1 MSLALYRRY
10 RPQRF
15 ADLVGQE
22 VVAQT
27 LLNEV
32 RSGGLA
38 HGYLF
43 AGVRGTGKTST
54 ARILARAVN
63 CEALVDGEPDNTCA
77 SCLEILSGAAVDVL
91 EIDAA
96 SNRSIDDMRELRER
110 VGYLPASLRRK
121 VYIIDEAHMLTTDA
135 WNAFLKTLEEPPP
148 HVLFILATTEPHK
161 VPETIRSRVQRFDFR
176 RVPGPAIEQLL
187 TDVAAKEFEQIDPD
201 AVLLLATAAQGSLRD
216 ALVLLEQA
224 LGAGERPVTVAVAR
238 RSLGLTDPSI
248 LHALVTSLAGADPA
262 GTLRAAAAAF
272 DAGADPR
279 QLFRDVARL
288 ARAAELVALG
298 YPEGASVGPDEVA
311 LVADLGAI
319 APAGLW
325 LRLLEL
331 VAEAEMNLRQS
342 VDARMLVEV
351 CLLRALRP
359 PAADGESAGMAA
371 LEARVLALER
381 GGSVAESPARRG
393 GETEAGTAPSPAGV
407 SAPVTTSAR
416 ADRVVVAVP
425 TERGVVTPQGEPG
438 SVSGAGEFVGLS
450 TPAESAGV
458 SAPTEAGGVPATG
471 KAAAAKTA
479 GLTAEGAPM
488 DAPDSVEVTGRR
500 DLSSVSGWVAEW
512 PVVIEAVARANK
524 GLAGVL
530 RDCKPVA
537 ADATSVTI
545 GTQGRF
551 HLEQIS
557 DKEKR
562 AIIATALSSIGG
574 RPIEVITQFTGE
586 ERPRGA
592 TGTVSDVTQAVLDT
606 FAGSRVTATRLHDD
620 SDTRRLGAPR
630 SVNGA

>member
-1 MSLALYRRY
+1 MPPASGDHRGGLARLGSLDRPLVGCLAVSLALYRRY

-22 VVAQT
+22 VVART
-27 LLNEV
+27 LINEV
-32 RSGGLA
+32 RSGELA

-43 AGVRGTGKTST
+43 TGVRGTGKTST

-63 CEALVDGEPDNTCA
+63 CEAPVDGEPDNVCPA
-77 SCLEILSGAAVDVL
+77 CLEILSGAAVDVL

-110 VGYLPASLRRK
+110 VGYLPALLRRK

-148 HVLFILATTEPHK
+148 HVLFVLATTEPHK

-176 RVPGPAIEQLL
+176 RVPIPAIEQLL
-187 TDVAAKEFEQIDPD
+187 ADVARQEDEKVD
-201 AVLLLATAAQGSLRD
+201 ADALALLATAAQGSLRD

-238 RSLGLTDPSI
+238 RSLGLTDPST
-248 LHALVTSLAGADPA
+248 LHELVTSLAGADAA

-311 LVADLGAI
+311 LVADLAAI
-319 APAGLW
+319 APSGLW

-342 VDARMLVEV
+342 VDARLLVEV

-359 PAADGESAGMAA
+359 PAADGEAAGMAA
-371 LEARVLALER
+371 LSLRVTALEGR
-381 GGSVAESPARRG
+381 ASESALRPA
-393 GETEAGTAPSPAGV
+393 
-407 SAPVTTSAR
+407 
-416 ADRVVVAVP
+416 
-425 TERGVVTPQGEPG
+425 
-438 SVSGAGEFVGLS
+438 
-450 TPAESAGV
+450 AESAEPPA
-458 SAPTEAGGVPATG
+458 AP
-471 KAAAAKTA
+471 AAAPHTVVPRPEPDAAAETPGRA
-479 GLTAEGAPM
+479 GEEGA
-488 DAPDSVEVTGRR
+488 APVEPVAAADMIVEAIGRR
-500 DLSSVSGWVAEW
+500 DLTSLDNWIAEW
-512 PVVIEAVARANK
+512 PVAIEAVARANK

-530 RDCKPVA
+530 RDCKPVD
-537 ADATSVTI
+537 ADTTSVTI
-545 GTQGRF
+545 GTNGRF
-551 HLEQIS
+551 HHEQIS
-557 DKEKR
+557 DPEKR
-562 AIIATALSSIGG
+562 RVIAEALSAIGG
-574 RPIEVITQFTGE
+574 RPVEVRTLFTGE

-592 TGTVSDVTQAVLDT
+592 SGSVSEVTQAVLDT
-606 FAGSRVTATRLHDD
+606 FAGSRVTATRLHDE
-620 SDTRRLGAPR
+620 TRLGAPR
-630 SVNGA
+630 SANGA

>member
-27 LLNEV
+27 LRNEV
-32 RSGGLA
+32 RSGGLVHA
-38 HGYLF
+38 YLF

-63 CEALVDGEPDNTCA
+63 CENLIDGEPCNVCPA
-77 SCLEILSGAAVDVL
+77 CLEILGGAAVDVL

-96 SNRSIDDMRELRER
+96 SNRGIDEMRDLREKVR
-110 VGYLPASLRRK
+110 YLPASLRRK

-148 HVLFILATTEPHK
+148 HVLFVLATTEPHK
-161 VPETIRSRVQRFDFR
+161 VPETVRSRVQRFDFR
-176 RVPGPAIEQLL
+176 RVPVAAIEGLL
-187 TDVAAKEFEQIDPD
+187 AGVAAKEEERVD
-201 AVLLLATAAQGSLRD
+201 ADAILLLATSAQGSLRD

-224 LGAGERPVTVAVAR
+224 LGAGERPVSVAVAR

-248 LHALVTSLAGADPA
+248 LHALVTSLAGADAA

-288 ARAAELVALG
+288 ARASELVALG
-298 YPEGASVGPDEVA
+298 YPEGAAVGPDEVA
-311 LVADLGAI
+311 LVTDLGAI
-319 APAGLW
+319 ATPGLW

-342 VDARMLVEV
+342 VDARLLVEV

-359 PAADGESAGMAA
+359 PAADGEAAGVSA
-371 LEARVLALER
+371 LEARVAALER
-381 GGSVAESPARRG
+381 GGATDRARDPQPPERLGEPESGASASGRQPAADPDVSARERVP
-393 GETEAGTAPSPAGV
+393 EALAAVDTAAPAAGTPS
-407 SAPVTTSAR
+407 
-416 ADRVVVAVP
+416 DVVV
-425 TERGVVTPQGEPG
+425 
-438 SVSGAGEFVGLS
+438 
-450 TPAESAGV
+450 
-458 SAPTEAGGVPATG
+458 EAI
-471 KAAAAKTA
+471 
-479 GLTAEGAPM
+479 
-488 DAPDSVEVTGRR
+488 GRR
-500 DLSSVSGWVAEW
+500 DLSTVEGWIAEW
-512 PVVIEAVARANK
+512 PVAIEAVARVNK

-530 RDCKPVA
+530 RDCRPVH
-537 ADATSVTI
+537 ADAASVTI

-551 HLEQIS
+551 HHEQIS
-557 DKEKR
+557 DPEKR
-562 AIIATALSSIGG
+562 AVIAAALSTISG
-574 RPIEVITQFTGE
+574 RPIAVATEFTGDD
-586 ERPRGA
+586 RPRGEA
-592 TGTVSDVTQAVLDT
+592 PGTVSDITQAVLDT

-620 SDTRRLGAPR
+620 ARLGAPR

>member
-1 MSLALYRRY
+1 VSLALYRRY

-22 VVAQT
+22 VVART

-32 RSGGLA
+32 RSGELA

-43 AGVRGTGKTST
+43 TGVRGTGKTST

-63 CEALVDGEPDNTCA
+63 CDAPFDGEPDNVCPP
-77 SCLEILSGAAVDVL
+77 CVEILSGAAVDVL

-148 HVLFILATTEPHK
+148 HVLFVLATTEPHK

-176 RVPGPAIEQLL
+176 RVPVPAIEELL
-187 TDVAAKEFEQIDPD
+187 AGVAAKEDERVDPD
-201 AVLLLATAAQGSLRD
+201 ALLLLATAAQGSLRD

-238 RSLGLTDPSI
+238 RSLGLTDPST
-248 LHALVTSLAGADPA
+248 LHALVTSLAGADAA

-311 LVADLGAI
+311 LVTDLAAI
-319 APAGLW
+319 APVGLW

-342 VDARMLVEV
+342 VDARLLVEV

-359 PAADGESAGMAA
+359 PAADGEAAGIAA
-371 LEARVLALER
+371 LTLRVTALER
-381 GGSVAESPARRG
+381 GSARQAPPGADGPATTQRAVVDSVAPAPR
-393 GETEAGTAPSPAGV
+393 EDEDTTAPAQLAPGDG
-407 SAPVTTSAR
+407 SAPV
-416 ADRVVVAVP
+416 ADAAGRS
-425 TERGVVTPQGEPG
+425 EPII
-438 SVSGAGEFVGLS
+438 EQ
-450 TPAESAGV
+450 
-458 SAPTEAGGVPATG
+458 VPADP
-471 KAAAAKTA
+471 
-479 GLTAEGAPM
+479 APGE
-488 DAPDSVEVTGRR
+488 SVIEAIGRR
-500 DLSSVSGWVAEW
+500 DLTTVDGWAAEW
-512 PVVIEAVARANK
+512 PVAIEAVARANK

-530 RDCKPVA
+530 RDCKPVD

-545 GTQGRF
+545 GTNGRF
-551 HLEQIS
+551 HHEQIS
-557 DKEKR
+557 DPEKR
-562 AIIATALSSIGG
+562 RVIAEALSAIGG
-574 RPIEVITQFTGE
+574 RPVEVLTRFTGE

-592 TGTVSDVTQAVLDT
+592 SGAVSDVTQAVLDT

-620 SDTRRLGAPR
+620 ARLGAPR
-630 SVNGA
+630 SANGA

>member
-22 VVAQT
+22 VVART
-27 LLNEV
+27 LVNEV
-32 RSGGLA
+32 RSGELA

-43 AGVRGTGKTST
+43 TGVRGTGKTST

-63 CEALVDGEPDNTCA
+63 CDAPIDGEPDNVCPP
-77 SCLEILSGAAVDVL
+77 CVEILTGASVDVL

-110 VGYLPASLRRK
+110 VGYLPAALRRK

-148 HVLFILATTEPHK
+148 HVLFVLATTEPHK

-176 RVPGPAIEQLL
+176 RVPVPAIEQLL
-187 TDVAAKEFEQIDPD
+187 ADVAGKENEGVELD
-201 AVLLLATAAQGSLRD
+201 ALQLLATSAQGSLRD

-224 LGAGERPVTVAVAR
+224 LGAGERPVTIGVAR
-238 RSLGLTDPSI
+238 RSLGLTDPS
-248 LHALVTSLAGADPA
+248 LLRALVTSLAGADPA
-262 GTLRAAAAAF
+262 GTLRASAAAF

-311 LVADLGAI
+311 LVADLAAI

-342 VDARMLVEV
+342 VDARLLVEV

-359 PAADGESAGMAA
+359 PAADGESAGIAA
-371 LEARVLALER
+371 LTLRVAALER
-381 GGSVAESPARRG
+381 GAA
-393 GETEAGTAPSPAGV
+393 TTHAGT
-407 SAPVTTSAR
+407 PVEPW
-416 ADRVVVAVP
+416 VAVP
-425 TERGVVTPQGEPG
+425 TSGPALADVIVPSATTVTPAPEH
-438 SVSGAGEFVGLS
+438 GAGN
-450 TPAESAGV
+450 
-458 SAPTEAGGVPATG
+458 GVPAMAE
-471 KAAAAKTA
+471 AAPDASPPMSETA
-479 GLTAEGAPM
+479 P
-488 DAPDSVEVTGRR
+488 DAPPLPGETVVEAIGRR
-500 DLSSVSGWVAEW
+500 DLSTLDGWIAEW
-512 PVVIEAVARANK
+512 PVAIEAVARVNK

-530 RDCKPVA
+530 RDCKPV
-537 ADATSVTI
+537 DAEANTVTI
-545 GTQGRF
+545 GTNGRF
-551 HLEQIS
+551 HHEQIS
-557 DKEKR
+557 DPEKR
-562 AIIATALSSIGG
+562 RVIAEALSAIGG
-574 RPIEVITQFTGE
+574 RPVEVVTRFTGE
-586 ERPRGA
+586 ERPRGPS
-592 TGTVSDVTQAVLDT
+592 GSVSDVTQAVLDT

-620 SDTRRLGAPR
+620 SRFGAPR
-630 SVNGA
+630 NGNGA

>member
-1 MSLALYRRY
+1 VPTTWGARLPQLTLRVSRRHCDNAALVSLALYRRY

-15 ADLVGQE
+15 GDLVGQE

-27 LLNEV
+27 LRNEV

-63 CEALVDGEPDNTCA
+63 CEALVDGEPCNACPP
-77 SCLEILSGAAVDVL
+77 CLEILSGAAVDVL

-121 VYIIDEAHMLTTDA
+121 VYIIDEAHMLTPDA

-148 HVLFILATTEPHK
+148 HVLFVLATTEPQK

-176 RVPGPAIEQLL
+176 RVPVPAIEQLL
-187 TDVAAKEFEQIDPD
+187 ADIAVKEQEQVDTDAL
-201 AVLLLATAAQGSLRD
+201 LLLATAAQGSLRD
-216 ALVLLEQA
+216 AEVMLEQA

-238 RSLGLTDPSI
+238 RSLGLTDPTT
-248 LHALVTSLAGADPA
+248 LHALVTSLAGADAA

-311 LVADLGAI
+311 LAADLGSI
-319 APAGLW
+319 APPGLW

-331 VAEAEMNLRQS
+331 VAEAEMDLRQS
-342 VDARMLVEV
+342 VDARLLVEV
-351 CLLRALRP
+351 ALLRALRP
-359 PAADGESAGMAA
+359 PAADGESAGIAA
-371 LEARVLALER
+371 LEARVAALER
-381 GGSVAESPARRG
+381 GGSAGRSGGGTVPDRTVPSREIAAPVAVDHLEAAPPVAIDRPEVTARQQEPTPSPVVAP
-393 GETEAGTAPSPAGV
+393 EPVPAPSPV
-407 SAPVTTSAR
+407 
-416 ADRVVVAVP
+416 
-425 TERGVVTPQGEPG
+425 
-438 SVSGAGEFVGLS
+438 
-450 TPAESAGV
+450 
-458 SAPTEAGGVPATG
+458 VPATG
-471 KAAAAKTA
+471 DVVIEA
-479 GLTAEGAPM
+479 
-488 DAPDSVEVTGRR
+488 VGRR
-500 DLSSVSGWVAEW
+500 DLSSVDGWIAEW
-512 PVVIEAVARANK
+512 PVAIEAVARVNK

-530 RDCKPVA
+530 RDCRPVA

-545 GTQGRF
+545 ATQGRF
-551 HLEQIS
+551 HHEQIS
-557 DKEKR
+557 DPDKR
-562 AIIATALSSIGG
+562 TIIAAALSALAG
-574 RPIEVITQFTGE
+574 RPIEVITQFIGE
-586 ERPRGA
+586 DRPRGEPS
-592 TGTVSDVTQAVLDT
+592 GTVSDITQAVLDT

-620 SDTRRLGAPR
+620 TRLGAPR
-630 SVNGA
+630 TANGA

>member
-1 MSLALYRRY
+1 VSLALYRRY

-32 RSGGLA
+32 RSGGLV

-63 CEALVDGEPDNTCA
+63 CEALVDGEPDNACPP
-77 SCLEILSGAAVDVL
+77 CLEILSGAAVDVL

-96 SNRSIDDMRELRER
+96 SNRGIDEMRDLRDKVR
-110 VGYLPASLRRK
+110 YLPASLRRK

-161 VPETIRSRVQRFDFR
+161 VPETVRSRVQRFDFR
-176 RVPGPAIEQLL
+176 RVPVPAIQGLL
-187 TDVAAKEFEQIDPD
+187 AEVAAKEDEQVD
-201 AVLLLATAAQGSLRD
+201 ADALLLLATSAQGSLRD

-224 LGAGERPVTVAVAR
+224 LGAGERPVSVAVAR
-238 RSLGLTDPSI
+238 RSLGLTDPST
-248 LHALVTSLAGADPA
+248 LHALVTSLAGADAA

-279 QLFRDVARL
+279 QLFRDVARM
-288 ARAAELVALG
+288 ARASELVALG

-311 LVADLGAI
+311 LVTDLGAI
-319 APAGLW
+319 APPGLW

-342 VDARMLVEV
+342 VDARLLVEV

-359 PAADGESAGMAA
+359 PAADGESAGIAA
-371 LEARVLALER
+371 LEARVAALER
-381 GGSVAESPARRG
+381 GGRVTRGPGPEPSAAASESVASAAIGATTPEVPNATTAASPDAVPRS
-393 GETEAGTAPSPAGV
+393 TS
-407 SAPVTTSAR
+407 PVTPA
-416 ADRVVVAVP
+416 AVSNSLP
-425 TERGVVTPQGEPG
+425 GTPD
-438 SVSGAGEFVGLS
+438 
-450 TPAESAGV
+450 
-458 SAPTEAGGVPATG
+458 
-471 KAAAAKTA
+471 
-479 GLTAEGAPM
+479 GAPLE
-488 DAPDSVEVTGRR
+488 AVVEAIGRR
-500 DLSSVSGWVAEW
+500 DLSAVEGWIAEW
-512 PVVIEAVARANK
+512 PVAIEAVARVNK

-530 RDCKPVA
+530 RDCRPVE
-537 ADATSVTI
+537 ADPTSVTI

-557 DKEKR
+557 DPEKR
-562 AIIATALSSIGG
+562 EVIAGALSTIAGRRVEVTTRFIGD
-574 RPIEVITQFTGE
+574 
-586 ERPRGA
+586 ERPRGEMS
-592 TGTVSDVTQAVLDT
+592 GTVSDVTQAVLDT

-620 SDTRRLGAPR
+620 DTRFGTPR
-630 SVNGA
+630 SGNGA

>member
-1 MSLALYRRY
+1 MPPASGDHRGGVARLGPFDRPVPGCPIVSLALYRRY

-15 ADLVGQE
+15 TDLVGQE
-22 VVAQT
+22 VVART

-63 CEALVDGEPDNTCA
+63 CEALVDGEPDNVCP

-96 SNRSIDDMRELRER
+96 SNRGIDEMRDLRDKVR
-110 VGYLPASLRRK
+110 YLPAVLRRK

-148 HVLFILATTEPHK
+148 HVLFVLATTEPHK
-161 VPETIRSRVQRFDFR
+161 VPETVRSRVQRFDFR
-176 RVPGPAIEQLL
+176 RVPVPAIEHLL
-187 TDVAAKEFEQIDPD
+187 ADVSRQENEQVD
-201 AVLLLATAAQGSLRD
+201 ADALALLATAAQGSLRD

-238 RSLGLTDPSI
+238 RSLGLTDPST
-248 LHALVTSLAGADPA
+248 LHALVTSLAGADAA

-298 YPEGASVGPDEVA
+298 YPEGAPVGPDEVA
-311 LVADLGAI
+311 LVADLAAI
-319 APAGLW
+319 APSGLW

-342 VDARMLVEV
+342 VDARLLVEV

-359 PAADGESAGMAA
+359 PAADGESATVAA
-371 LEARVLALER
+371 LTLRVTALEGGAPAVAPGR
-381 GGSVAESPARRG
+381 GGDTLA
-393 GETEAGTAPSPAGV
+393 
-407 SAPVTTSAR
+407 
-416 ADRVVVAVP
+416 
-425 TERGVVTPQGEPG
+425 
-438 SVSGAGEFVGLS
+438 
-450 TPAESAGV
+450 
-458 SAPTEAGGVPATG
+458 PATG
-471 KAAAAKTA
+471 AADAAGRVVEQPNA
-479 GLTAEGAPM
+479 PEGADPI
-488 DAPDSVEVTGRR
+488 VEPTSPAVGSAAELVVEAIGRR
-500 DLSSVSGWVAEW
+500 DLATVDGWVAEW
-512 PVVIEAVARANK
+512 PVAIEAVSRANK

-530 RDCKPVA
+530 RDCKPVD

-545 GTQGRF
+545 GTNGRF
-551 HLEQIS
+551 HHEQIS
-557 DKEKR
+557 DPEKR
-562 AIIATALSSIGG
+562 RVIAEALSAIGG
-574 RPIEVITQFTGE
+574 RPIEVRTLFTGE
-586 ERPRGA
+586 ERPRGTSGA
-592 TGTVSDVTQAVLDT
+592 VSEVTQAVLDT
-606 FAGSRVTATRLHDD
+606 FAGSRVTATRLHDE
-620 SDTRRLGAPR
+620 TRLGAPR
-630 SVNGA
+630 SANGA

>member
-1 MSLALYRRY
+1 VSLALYRRY

-22 VVAQT
+22 VVART
-27 LLNEV
+27 LVNEV
-32 RSGGLA
+32 RSGELA

-43 AGVRGTGKTST
+43 TGVRGTGKTST

-63 CEALVDGEPDNTCA
+63 CDAPIEGEPDNVCPP
-77 SCLEILSGAAVDVL
+77 CLEILSGAAVDVL

-96 SNRSIDDMRELRER
+96 SNRGIDEMRDLRDKVR
-110 VGYLPASLRRK
+110 YLPAVLRRK

-148 HVLFILATTEPHK
+148 HVLFVLATTEPHK
-161 VPETIRSRVQRFDFR
+161 VPETVRSRVQRFDFR
-176 RVPGPAIEQLL
+176 RVPAPAIEQLL
-187 TDVAAKEFEQIDPD
+187 AEVARKEDDHVDVD
-201 AVLLLATAAQGSLRD
+201 AIALLATAAQGSLRD

-238 RSLGLTDPSI
+238 RSLGLTDPST
-248 LHALVTSLAGADPA
+248 LHALVTSLAGADAA

-298 YPEGASVGPDEVA
+298 YPEGAPVGPDEVA
-311 LVADLGAI
+311 LVNDLAAI

-342 VDARMLVEV
+342 VDARLLVEV

-359 PAADGESAGMAA
+359 PAADGESAAVSA
-371 LEARVLALER
+371 LEVRVSALER
-381 GGSVAESPARRG
+381 GG
-393 GETEAGTAPSPAGV
+393 GV
-407 SAPVTTSAR
+407 SGPAPRPVNAAPAVPPAAADGGHRIADAAPLPAASVSVDPDVTPAVRDEPALESE
-416 ADRVVVAVP
+416 VVV
-425 TERGVVTPQGEPG
+425 
-438 SVSGAGEFVGLS
+438 
-450 TPAESAGV
+450 
-458 SAPTEAGGVPATG
+458 EAI
-471 KAAAAKTA
+471 
-479 GLTAEGAPM
+479 
-488 DAPDSVEVTGRR
+488 GRR
-500 DLSSVSGWVAEW
+500 DLTTVDGWNAEW
-512 PVVIEAVARANK
+512 PVAIEAVARANK

-545 GTQGRF
+545 GTNGRF
-551 HLEQIS
+551 HHEQIS
-557 DKEKR
+557 DPEKR
-562 AIIATALSSIGG
+562 RVIAEALSAIAGH
-574 RPIEVITQFTGE
+574 PVEVVTSFTGE
-586 ERPRGA
+586 ERPRGPS
-592 TGTVSDVTQAVLDT
+592 GSVSDITQAVLDT

-620 SDTRRLGAPR
+620 TRLGAPR
-630 SVNGA
+630 SANGA

>member
-1 MSLALYRRY
+1 VVGRLTVSLALYRRY

-22 VVAQT
+22 VVART
-27 LLNEV
+27 LVNEV
-32 RSGGLA
+32 RSGELA

-43 AGVRGTGKTST
+43 TGVRGTGKTST

-63 CEALVDGEPDNTCA
+63 CDAPIDGEPDNVCPP
-77 SCLEILSGAAVDVL
+77 CVEILTGASVDVL

-110 VGYLPASLRRK
+110 VGYLPAVLRRK

-148 HVLFILATTEPHK
+148 HVLFVLATTEPHK

-176 RVPGPAIEQLL
+176 RVPVPAIEQLL
-187 TDVAAKEFEQIDPD
+187 ADVARKEDGQVEPD
-201 AVLLLATAAQGSLRD
+201 ALQLLATSAQGSLRD

-224 LGAGERPVTVAVAR
+224 LGAGERPVTIAVAR
-238 RSLGLTDPSI
+238 RSLGLTDPSM
-248 LHALVTSLAGADPA
+248 LRALVTSLAGADAA

-311 LVADLGAI
+311 LVSDLAAI

-342 VDARMLVEV
+342 VDARLLVEV

-359 PAADGESAGMAA
+359 PAADGESAGIAA
-371 LEARVLALER
+371 LALRVAALER
-381 GGSVAESPARRG
+381 GVAGAPGRGPVEAWVAAPAKEG
-393 GETEAGTAPSPAGV
+393 VEADPVVAPTAGDTAE
-407 SAPVTTSAR
+407 
-416 ADRVVVAVP
+416 VVV
-425 TERGVVTPQGEPG
+425 
-438 SVSGAGEFVGLS
+438 
-450 TPAESAGV
+450 
-458 SAPTEAGGVPATG
+458 EAI
-471 KAAAAKTA
+471 
-479 GLTAEGAPM
+479 
-488 DAPDSVEVTGRR
+488 GRR
-500 DLSSVSGWVAEW
+500 DLTTLDGWTAEW
-512 PVVIEAVARANK
+512 PVAIEAVARVNK

-530 RDCKPVA
+530 RDCKPVD
-537 ADATSVTI
+537 ADANTVTI
-545 GTQGRF
+545 GTNGRF
-551 HLEQIS
+551 HHEQIS
-557 DKEKR
+557 DPEKR
-562 AIIATALSSIGG
+562 RVIAEALSAIGG
-574 RPIEVITQFTGE
+574 RPIEVVTRFTGE
-586 ERPRGA
+586 ERPRGPS
-592 TGTVSDVTQAVLDT
+592 GSVSDVTQAVLDT

-620 SDTRRLGAPR
+620 SRFGAPK
-630 SVNGA
+630 SGTGA

>member
-22 VVAQT
+22 VVART
-27 LLNEV
+27 LVNEV
-32 RSGGLA
+32 SSGALA

-43 AGVRGTGKTST
+43 AGIRGTGKTST

-63 CEALVDGEPDNTCA
+63 CEALVDGEPCNACPP
-77 SCLEILSGAAVDVL
+77 CLEILSGAAVDVL

-96 SNRSIDDMRELRER
+96 SNRGIDEMRDLRDKVR
-110 VGYLPASLRRK
+110 YLPAVLRRK

-148 HVLFILATTEPHK
+148 HVLFVLATTEPHK
-161 VPETIRSRVQRFDFR
+161 VPETVRSRVQRFDFR
-176 RVPGPAIEQLL
+176 RLPVPAIEQLL
-187 TDVAAKEFEQIDPD
+187 DGVARKEGDEVD
-201 AVLLLATAAQGSLRD
+201 ADALMLLATAAQGSLRD

-238 RSLGLTDPSI
+238 RSLGLTDPST
-248 LHALVTSLAGADPA
+248 LHSLVTSLAGADPA

-272 DAGADPR
+272 AAGADPR

-298 YPEGASVGPDEVA
+298 FPEGASVGPDEVA
-311 LVADLGAI
+311 LVADLAAI

-342 VDARMLVEV
+342 VDARLLVEV

-359 PAADGESAGMAA
+359 PAADGEAAGVAA
-371 LEARVLALER
+371 LSLRVAALER
-381 GGSVAESPARRG
+381 GLPAPSPRPATDPPAGAPRARTESPAPAQG
-393 GETEAGTAPSPAGV
+393 ALDSP
-407 SAPVTTSAR
+407 
-416 ADRVVVAVP
+416 
-425 TERGVVTPQGEPG
+425 
-438 SVSGAGEFVGLS
+438 
-450 TPAESAGV
+450 
-458 SAPTEAGGVPATG
+458 
-471 KAAAAKTA
+471 
-479 GLTAEGAPM
+479 
-488 DAPDSVEVTGRR
+488 APDSPAPDSPLPAPAPGVGEAGAAATAVAEVEVVVETIGRR
-500 DLSSVSGWVAEW
+500 DLTTVDGWVNEW
-512 PVVIEAVARANK
+512 PVAIEAVARENK

-530 RDCKPVA
+530 RDCRPVE

-545 GTQGRF
+545 GTNGRF
-551 HLEQIS
+551 HHEQIS
-557 DKEKR
+557 DPEKR
-562 AIIATALSSIGG
+562 RVIAEALSAIGG
-574 RPIEVITQFTGE
+574 RPVHVLTRFTGE
-586 ERPRGA
+586 ERPRGPSGA
-592 TGTVSDVTQAVLDT
+592 VSDVTQAVLET

-620 SDTRRLGAPR
+620 TRLGAPG
-630 SVNGA
+630 SASGA

>member
-1 MSLALYRRY
+1 MGCPIVSLALYRRY

-22 VVAQT
+22 VVART

-32 RSGGLA
+32 RSGELA

-63 CEALVDGEPDNTCA
+63 CEAPVDGEPDNVCPP
-77 SCLEILSGAAVDVL
+77 CVEILSGAAVDVL

-110 VGYLPASLRRK
+110 VGYLPAVLRRK

-148 HVLFILATTEPHK
+148 HVLFVLATTEPHK

-176 RVPGPAIEQLL
+176 RVPVPAIERLL
-187 TDVAAKEFEQIDPD
+187 ADVAGKEDEQVD
-201 AVLLLATAAQGSLRD
+201 AEAIGLLATAAQGSLRD

-224 LGAGERPVTVAVAR
+224 LGAGVRPVTVAVAR

-248 LHALVTSLAGADPA
+248 LHALVTSLAGADAA
-262 GTLRAAAAAF
+262 GTLRATAAAF

-298 YPEGASVGPDEVA
+298 YAEGASVGPDEVA
-311 LVADLGAI
+311 LVADLAAI
-319 APAGLW
+319 APTGLW

-342 VDARMLVEV
+342 VDARLLVEV

-359 PAADGESAGMAA
+359 PAADGEAAGMAA
-371 LEARVLALER
+371 LELRVTALEG
-381 GGSVAESPARRG
+381 GGSAVAPRSDTPLPGAVARQ
-393 GETEAGTAPSPAGV
+393 
-407 SAPVTTSAR
+407 
-416 ADRVVVAVP
+416 D
-425 TERGVVTPQGEPG
+425 
-438 SVSGAGEFVGLS
+438 
-450 TPAESAGV
+450 TPAPAAEPRAAGD
-458 SAPTEAGGVPATG
+458 AHAR
-471 KAAAAKTA
+471 AAAASTVVDTAPPAAGAADGAAPVEQPGAPQEPAPAGERTA
-479 GLTAEGAPM
+479 GVATPAADEVV
-488 DAPDSVEVTGRR
+488 VEAVGRR
-500 DLSSVSGWVAEW
+500 DLTTVDGWIAEW
-512 PVVIEAVARANK
+512 PVAIEAVARANK

-530 RDCKPVA
+530 RDCKPVD
-537 ADATSVTI
+537 ADAASVTI
-545 GTQGRF
+545 GTNGRF
-551 HLEQIS
+551 HHEQIS
-557 DKEKR
+557 DPEKR
-562 AIIATALSSIGG
+562 RVIAEALSAIAG
-574 RPIEVITQFTGE
+574 RPVEVLTRFTGE

-592 TGTVSDVTQAVLDT
+592 SGAVSDVTQAVLDT
-606 FAGSRVTATRLHDD
+606 FAGSRVTATRLHDE
-620 SDTRRLGAPR
+620 TRLGAPR
-630 SVNGA
+630 SANGG

>member
-1 MSLALYRRY
+1 VSLALYRRY

-32 RSGGLA
+32 RSGGLV

-63 CEALVDGEPDNTCA
+63 CEALVDGEPDNTCPA
-77 SCLEILSGAAVDVL
+77 CLEILSGAAVDVL

-96 SNRSIDDMRELRER
+96 SNRGIDEMRDLRDKVR
-110 VGYLPASLRRK
+110 YLPASLRRK

-148 HVLFILATTEPHK
+148 HVLFVLATTEPHK
-161 VPETIRSRVQRFDFR
+161 VPETVRSRVQRFDFR
-176 RVPGPAIEQLL
+176 RVPVPAIQGLL
-187 TDVAAKEFEQIDPD
+187 AEVAAKEAEQVD
-201 AVLLLATAAQGSLRD
+201 ADALLLLATSAQGSLRD

-224 LGAGERPVTVAVAR
+224 LGAGERPVSVAVAR
-238 RSLGLTDPSI
+238 RSLGLTDPST
-248 LHALVTSLAGADPA
+248 LHALVTSLAGADAA

-272 DAGADPR
+272 NAGADPR

-288 ARAAELVALG
+288 ARASELVALG

-311 LVADLGAI
+311 LVTDLGAI
-319 APAGLW
+319 APPGLW

-342 VDARMLVEV
+342 VDARLLVEV

-359 PAADGESAGMAA
+359 PAADGESAYVAA
-371 LEARVLALER
+371 LEARVAALER
-381 GGSVAESPARRG
+381 GGKTDRGPVPEPAARASAATG
-393 GETEAGTAPSPAGV
+393 PSPAPAG
-407 SAPVTTSAR
+407 
-416 ADRVVVAVP
+416 
-425 TERGVVTPQGEPG
+425 VTPPV
-438 SVSGAGEFVGLS
+438 VSGARANVAPPAGP
-450 TPAESAGV
+450 TP
-458 SAPTEAGGVPATG
+458 
-471 KAAAAKTA
+471 AAAAPSA
-479 GLTAEGAPM
+479 AP
-488 DAPDSVEVTGRR
+488 SEVVVEAIGRR
-500 DLSSVSGWVAEW
+500 ELSTVDGWLAEW
-512 PVVIEAVARANK
+512 PVAIEAVARVNK

-530 RDCKPVA
+530 RDCRPVD
-537 ADATSVTI
+537 ADTTSVTI

-557 DKEKR
+557 DPEKR
-562 AIIATALSSIGG
+562 AVIAGALSTIAG
-574 RPIEVITQFTGE
+574 RPVEVVTRFTGD
-586 ERPRGA
+586 ERPRGEA
-592 TGTVSDVTQAVLDT
+592 SGTVSEVTQAVLDT

-620 SDTRRLGAPR
+620 TRLGTPR

>member
-1 MSLALYRRY
+1 MGRLTVSLALYRRY

-22 VVAQT
+22 VVART
-27 LLNEV
+27 LVNEV
-32 RSGGLA
+32 RSGELA

-43 AGVRGTGKTST
+43 TGVRGTGKTST

-63 CEALVDGEPDNTCA
+63 CDAPIDGEPDNVCPP
-77 SCLEILSGAAVDVL
+77 CVEILTGASVDVL

-110 VGYLPASLRRK
+110 VGYLPAVLRRK

-148 HVLFILATTEPHK
+148 HVLFVLATTEPHK

-176 RVPGPAIEQLL
+176 RVPVPAIEQLL
-187 TDVAAKEFEQIDPD
+187 ADVARKEDGQVEPD
-201 AVLLLATAAQGSLRD
+201 ALQLLATSAQGSLRD

-224 LGAGERPVTVAVAR
+224 LGAGERPVTIAVAR
-238 RSLGLTDPSI
+238 RSLGLTDPSM
-248 LHALVTSLAGADPA
+248 LRALVTSLAGADAA

-311 LVADLGAI
+311 LVSDLAAI

-342 VDARMLVEV
+342 VDARLLVEV

-359 PAADGESAGMAA
+359 PAADGESAGIAA
-371 LEARVLALER
+371 LALRVAALER
-381 GGSVAESPARRG
+381 GVAGAPGRGPVEAWVAAPAK
-393 GETEAGTAPSPAGV
+393 EAVEADPAVAPTAGDTAE
-407 SAPVTTSAR
+407 
-416 ADRVVVAVP
+416 VVV
-425 TERGVVTPQGEPG
+425 
-438 SVSGAGEFVGLS
+438 
-450 TPAESAGV
+450 
-458 SAPTEAGGVPATG
+458 EAI
-471 KAAAAKTA
+471 
-479 GLTAEGAPM
+479 
-488 DAPDSVEVTGRR
+488 GRR
-500 DLSSVSGWVAEW
+500 DLTTLDGWTAEW
-512 PVVIEAVARANK
+512 PVAIEAVARVNK

-530 RDCKPVA
+530 RDCKPVD
-537 ADATSVTI
+537 ADANTVTI
-545 GTQGRF
+545 GTNGRF
-551 HLEQIS
+551 HHEQIS
-557 DKEKR
+557 DPEKR
-562 AIIATALSSIGG
+562 RVIAEALSAIGG
-574 RPIEVITQFTGE
+574 RPIEVVTRFTGE
-586 ERPRGA
+586 ERPRGPS
-592 TGTVSDVTQAVLDT
+592 GSVSDVTQAVLDT

-620 SDTRRLGAPR
+620 SRFGAPK
-630 SVNGA
+630 SGTGA

>member
-1 MSLALYRRY
+1 MPPASGDHREGVARRGLPLVGCPIVSLALYRRY

-22 VVAQT
+22 VVART

-32 RSGGLA
+32 RSGELA

-43 AGVRGTGKTST
+43 TGVRGTGKTST

-63 CEALVDGEPDNTCA
+63 CEAPLDGEPDNVCPP
-77 SCLEILSGAAVDVL
+77 CVEILSGASVDVL

-96 SNRSIDDMRELRER
+96 SNRGIDEMRDLRDKVR
-110 VGYLPASLRRK
+110 YLPAVLRRK

-148 HVLFILATTEPHK
+148 HVLFVLATTEPHK
-161 VPETIRSRVQRFDFR
+161 VPETVRSRVQRFDFR
-176 RVPGPAIEQLL
+176 RVPVPAIERLL
-187 TDVAAKEFEQIDPD
+187 ADVAHKEDERVD
-201 AVLLLATAAQGSLRD
+201 ADALQLLATSAQGSLRD

-224 LGAGERPVTVAVAR
+224 LGAGERPVTIAVAR
-238 RSLGLTDPSI
+238 RSLGLTDPSM
-248 LHALVTSLAGADPA
+248 LRELVSSLAGADPA

-311 LVADLGAI
+311 LITDLAAI

-342 VDARMLVEV
+342 VDARLLVEV

-359 PAADGESAGMAA
+359 PAADGESAGIAA
-371 LEARVLALER
+371 LTLRVAALER
-381 GGSVAESPARRG
+381 GATGAA
-393 GETEAGTAPSPAGV
+393 A
-407 SAPVTTSAR
+407 SAR
-416 ADRVVVAVP
+416 VEP
-425 TERGVVTPQGEPG
+425 TTATTPI
-438 SVSGAGEFVGLS
+438 A
-450 TPAESAGV
+450 PAETTGV
-458 SAPTEAGGVPATG
+458 APAEAVFGQVPPSG
-471 KAAAAKTA
+471 E
-479 GLTAEGAPM
+479 LI
-488 DAPDSVEVTGRR
+488 VEAIGRR
-500 DLSSVSGWVAEW
+500 DLTTLDAWVAEW
-512 PVVIEAVARANK
+512 PVAIEAVARANK

-530 RDCKPVA
+530 RDCKPVD
-537 ADATSVTI
+537 ADATTVTI
-545 GTQGRF
+545 GTNGRF
-551 HLEQIS
+551 HHEQIS
-557 DKEKR
+557 DPEKR
-562 AIIATALSSIGG
+562 RVIAEALSTIGG
-574 RPIEVITQFTGE
+574 RPIEVITRFTGE
-586 ERPRGA
+586 ERPRGPS
-592 TGTVSDVTQAVLDT
+592 GSVSDVTQAVLDT

-620 SDTRRLGAPR
+620 SRFGAPR
-630 SVNGA
+630 TGNGA

>member
-1 MSLALYRRY
+1 VSLALYRRY

-32 RSGGLA
+32 RSGGLV

-63 CEALVDGEPDNTCA
+63 CEALVDGEPDNAC
-77 SCLEILSGAAVDVL
+77 SPCLEILSGAAVDVL

-96 SNRSIDDMRELRER
+96 SNRGIDEMRDLRDKVR
-110 VGYLPASLRRK
+110 YLPASLRRK

-148 HVLFILATTEPHK
+148 HVLFVLATTEPHK
-161 VPETIRSRVQRFDFR
+161 VPETVRSRVQRFDFR
-176 RVPGPAIEQLL
+176 RVPVPAIQGLL
-187 TDVAAKEFEQIDPD
+187 ADVAAKEGEQVD
-201 AVLLLATAAQGSLRD
+201 ADALLLLATSAQGSLRD

-224 LGAGERPVTVAVAR
+224 VGGGERPVSVAVAR
-238 RSLGLTDPSI
+238 RSLGLTDPST

-288 ARAAELVALG
+288 ARASELVALG

-311 LVADLGAI
+311 LVTDLGAI
-319 APAGLW
+319 APPGLW

-342 VDARMLVEV
+342 VDARLLVEV

-359 PAADGESAGMAA
+359 PAADGESAGVAA
-371 LEARVLALER
+371 LEARVAALER
-381 GGSVAESPARRG
+381 GGR
-393 GETEAGTAPSPAGV
+393 
-407 SAPVTTSAR
+407 VTR
-416 ADRVVVAVP
+416 
-425 TERGVVTPQGEPG
+425 EPG
-438 SVSGAGEFVGLS
+438 PGPEPPASVSGSAAPAATGATTPEVRSSPTAASPDAVPSS
-450 TPAESAGV
+450 TPGV
-458 SAPTEAGGVPATG
+458 TPAPGGVPSSVPGT
-471 KAAAAKTA
+471 
-479 GLTAEGAPM
+479 
-488 DAPDSVEVTGRR
+488 PDGDPSEAVVEAIGRR
-500 DLSSVSGWVAEW
+500 DLTTVEGWVAEW
-512 PVVIEAVARANK
+512 PVAIEAVARVNK

-530 RDCKPVA
+530 RDCRPVE
-537 ADATSVTI
+537 ADPTSVTI

-557 DKEKR
+557 DAEKR
-562 AIIATALSSIGG
+562 AVIAAALSTIAGRRVEVSTRFIGD
-574 RPIEVITQFTGE
+574 
-586 ERPRGA
+586 ERPRGEVS
-592 TGTVSDVTQAVLDT
+592 GSVSDVTQAVLDT

-620 SDTRRLGAPR
+620 TRLGTPR

>member
-1 MSLALYRRY
+1 VSLALYRRY

-22 VVAQT
+22 VVART

-32 RSGGLA
+32 RSGELA

-43 AGVRGTGKTST
+43 TGVRGTGKTST

-63 CEALVDGEPDNTCA
+63 CEAPVDGEPDNVCPF
-77 SCLEILSGAAVDVL
+77 CVEILSGASVDVL

-148 HVLFILATTEPHK
+148 HVLFVLATTEPHK

-176 RVPGPAIEQLL
+176 RVPVPAIKQLL
-187 TDVAAKEFEQIDPD
+187 ADVARKEEERVD
-201 AVLLLATAAQGSLRD
+201 ADALELLATSAQGSLRD

-238 RSLGLTDPSI
+238 RSLGLTDPST
-248 LHALVTSLAGADPA
+248 LHALVTSLAGADAA

-298 YPEGASVGPDEVA
+298 YPEGASVGADEVA
-311 LVADLGAI
+311 LVADLAAI

-342 VDARMLVEV
+342 VDARLLVEV

-359 PAADGESAGMAA
+359 PAADGEAAGVAA
-371 LEARVLALER
+371 LTLRVAALER
-381 GGSVAESPARRG
+381 G
-393 GETEAGTAPSPAGV
+393 V
-407 SAPVTTSAR
+407 SAAAP
-416 ADRVVVAVP
+416 RVVVHTPAPAQRADVDVTTAPAQPDGGSPAPAPAAEAVETSEPLSEQVATAVP
-425 TERGVVTPQGEPG
+425 
-438 SVSGAGEFVGLS
+438 A
-450 TPAESAGV
+450 PAEV
-458 SAPTEAGGVPATG
+458 VIEAI
-471 KAAAAKTA
+471 
-479 GLTAEGAPM
+479 
-488 DAPDSVEVTGRR
+488 GRR
-500 DLSSVSGWVAEW
+500 DLTTVDAWTSEW
-512 PVVIEAVARANK
+512 PVAIEAVARANK

-530 RDCKPVA
+530 RDCKPVD

-545 GTQGRF
+545 GTNGRF
-551 HLEQIS
+551 HHEQIS
-557 DKEKR
+557 DPEKR
-562 AIIATALSSIGG
+562 RVIADALSAIGG
-574 RPIEVITQFTGE
+574 RPVEVLTRFTGE

-592 TGTVSDVTQAVLDT
+592 SGAVSGVTQAVLDT

-620 SDTRRLGAPR
+620 TTLGAPR
-630 SVNGA
+630 SANGA

>member
-1 MSLALYRRY
+1 MVGCPIVSLALYRRY

-22 VVAQT
+22 VVART
-27 LLNEV
+27 LVNEV
-32 RSGGLA
+32 RSEELA

-43 AGVRGTGKTST
+43 TGVRGTGKTST

-63 CEALVDGEPDNTCA
+63 CEAPVDGEPDNVCSA
-77 SCLEILSGAAVDVL
+77 CLEILSGAAVDVL

-110 VGYLPASLRRK
+110 VGYLPALLRRK

-148 HVLFILATTEPHK
+148 HVLFVLATTEPHK

-176 RVPGPAIEQLL
+176 RVPIPAIEQLL
-187 TDVAAKEFEQIDPD
+187 ADVARQEDEQVD
-201 AVLLLATAAQGSLRD
+201 ADALALLATAAQGSLRD

-238 RSLGLTDPSI
+238 RSLGLTDPST
-248 LHALVTSLAGADPA
+248 LHALVTSLAGADAA

-311 LVADLGAI
+311 LVADLAAI
-319 APAGLW
+319 APSGLW

-342 VDARMLVEV
+342 VDARLLVEV

-359 PAADGESAGMAA
+359 PAADGEAAGMAA
-371 LEARVLALER
+371 LTLRVTALEGGIPAPAPRPVVETPGPPAAPAAALPTVFR
-381 GGSVAESPARRG
+381 GPEPDAVAE
-393 GETEAGTAPSPAGV
+393 
-407 SAPVTTSAR
+407 
-416 ADRVVVAVP
+416 
-425 TERGVVTPQGEPG
+425 TPGQ
-438 SVSGAGEFVGLS
+438 AGEEAA
-450 TPAESAGV
+450 TPVE
-458 SAPTEAGGVPATG
+458 P
-471 KAAAAKTA
+471 AAAA
-479 GLTAEGAPM
+479 
-488 DAPDSVEVTGRR
+488 DVIVEAIGRR
-500 DLSSVSGWVAEW
+500 DLSTVDGWIAEW
-512 PVVIEAVARANK
+512 PVAIEAVARANK

-530 RDCKPVA
+530 RDCKPVE

-545 GTQGRF
+545 GTNGRF
-551 HLEQIS
+551 HHEQIS
-557 DKEKR
+557 DPEKR
-562 AIIATALSSIGG
+562 RVIAEALSAIGG
-574 RPIEVITQFTGE
+574 RPVEVRTLFTGE

-592 TGTVSDVTQAVLDT
+592 SGSVSEVTQAVLDT
-606 FAGSRVTATRLHDD
+606 FAGSRVTATRLHDE
-620 SDTRRLGAPR
+620 TRLGTPR
-630 SVNGA
+630 SANGA

>member
-22 VVAQT
+22 VVART
-27 LLNEV
+27 LVNEV
-32 RSGGLA
+32 RSGDLA

-43 AGVRGTGKTST
+43 TGVRGTGKTST

-63 CEALVDGEPDNTCA
+63 CDAPVDGEPDNVCPA
-77 SCLEILSGAAVDVL
+77 CVEILSGAAVDVL

-110 VGYLPASLRRK
+110 VGYLPALLRRK

-148 HVLFILATTEPHK
+148 HVLFVLATTEPHK

-176 RVPGPAIEQLL
+176 RVPIPAIEQLL
-187 TDVAAKEFEQIDPD
+187 ADVARQEDEHVD
-201 AVLLLATAAQGSLRD
+201 ADALALLATAAQGSLRD

-248 LHALVTSLAGADPA
+248 LHALVTSLAGADAA

-311 LVADLGAI
+311 LVADLAAI
-319 APAGLW
+319 APSGLW

-342 VDARMLVEV
+342 VDARLLVEV

-359 PAADGESAGMAA
+359 PAADGEAAGMAA
-371 LEARVLALER
+371 LTLRVTALE
-381 GGSVAESPARRG
+381 
-393 GETEAGTAPSPAGV
+393 
-407 SAPVTTSAR
+407 
-416 ADRVVVAVP
+416 
-425 TERGVVTPQGEPG
+425 
-438 SVSGAGEFVGLS
+438 
-450 TPAESAGV
+450 
-458 SAPTEAGGVPATG
+458 GGVPASAPRPGQCDTLPPP
-471 KAAAAKTA
+471 AAPAPRRRPTRDAALSRAQPQSAAEAARRCGRSWQPEPRWRADSGHGRRGNRQARPHDARRLDRRVAGCHRGRGACQQGPRRGPA
-479 GLTAEGAPM
+479 GLQARRRRRDQRDHRDQRSLSPRADQRSRETQGDRRGPVGNWRAPRRGAHPFHGRGAP
-488 DAPDSVEVTGRR
+488 ARAGVG
-500 DLSSVSGWVAEW
+500 SSV
-512 PVVIEAVARANK
+512 
-524 GLAGVL
+524 AG
-530 RDCKPVA
+530 
-537 ADATSVTI
+537 
-545 GTQGRF
+545 
-551 HLEQIS
+551 
-557 DKEKR
+557 
-562 AIIATALSSIGG
+562 
-574 RPIEVITQFTGE
+574 EV
-586 ERPRGA
+586 
-592 TGTVSDVTQAVLDT
+592 SQAVLDT

-620 SDTRRLGAPR
+620 TRLGAPR
-630 SVNGA
+630 SANGA

>member
-1 MSLALYRRY
+1 MPRRVRRHCDNAAQVSLALYRRY

-27 LLNEV
+27 LLHEV
-32 RSGGLA
+32 RSGGLVHA
-38 HGYLF
+38 YLF

-63 CEALVDGEPDNTCA
+63 CEALVDGEPCNACPP
-77 SCLEILSGAAVDVL
+77 CLEILSGAAVDVL

-96 SNRSIDDMRELRER
+96 SNRGIDEMRDLRDKVR
-110 VGYLPASLRRK
+110 YLPAALRRK

-148 HVLFILATTEPHK
+148 HVLFVLATTEPHK
-161 VPETIRSRVQRFDFR
+161 VPETVRSRVQRFDFR
-176 RVPGPAIEQLL
+176 RVPVPAIERLL
-187 TDVAAKEFEQIDPD
+187 AEVAAKEGEEVAAD
-201 AVLLLATAAQGSLRD
+201 ALLLLATSAQGSLRD

-224 LGAGERPVTVAVAR
+224 VGAGERPVTVAVAR

-248 LHALVTSLAGADPA
+248 LHALVTSLAGADAA

-288 ARAAELVALG
+288 ARASELVALG
-298 YPEGASVGPDEVA
+298 YPEGAAVGPDEVA
-311 LVADLGAI
+311 LVTDLGAI
-319 APAGLW
+319 APPGLW

-342 VDARMLVEV
+342 VDARLLVEV

-359 PAADGESAGMAA
+359 PAADGEAASTAA
-371 LEARVLALER
+371 LEARVAALER
-381 GGSVAESPARRG
+381 GGAAPPAAIADPTSPAPTAAIDPTPPAQDAAP
-393 GETEAGTAPSPAGV
+393 EIVVEAI
-407 SAPVTTSAR
+407 
-416 ADRVVVAVP
+416 
-425 TERGVVTPQGEPG
+425 
-438 SVSGAGEFVGLS
+438 
-450 TPAESAGV
+450 
-458 SAPTEAGGVPATG
+458 
-471 KAAAAKTA
+471 
-479 GLTAEGAPM
+479 
-488 DAPDSVEVTGRR
+488 GRR
-500 DLSSVSGWVAEW
+500 DLSTVDGWIAEW
-512 PVVIEAVARANK
+512 PVAIEAVARVNK

-530 RDCKPVA
+530 RDCRPVD

-551 HLEQIS
+551 HHEQIS
-557 DKEKR
+557 DPEKR
-562 AIIATALSSIGG
+562 AVIAAALSTISG
-574 RPIEVITQFTGE
+574 RPVEVVTRFTGD
-586 ERPRGA
+586 ERPRGEA
-592 TGTVSDVTQAVLDT
+592 SGTVSDITQAVLDT

-620 SDTRRLGAPR
+620 TRLGAPR

>member
-22 VVAQT
+22 VVART
-27 LLNEV
+27 LVNEV
-32 RSGGLA
+32 RSGELA

-43 AGVRGTGKTST
+43 TGVRGTGKTST

-63 CEALVDGEPDNTCA
+63 CDAPVDGEPDNVCPP
-77 SCLEILSGAAVDVL
+77 CLEILSGASVDVL

-148 HVLFILATTEPHK
+148 HVLFVLATTEPHK

-176 RVPGPAIEQLL
+176 RVPAPAIEQLL
-187 TDVAAKEFEQIDPD
+187 AEVAGKENERVDPD
-201 AVLLLATAAQGSLRD
+201 ALALLATAAQGSLRD

-248 LHALVTSLAGADPA
+248 LHALVSSLAGADPA

-311 LVADLGAI
+311 LVADLAAI

-342 VDARMLVEV
+342 VDARLLVEV
-351 CLLRALRP
+351 SLLRALRP
-359 PAADGESAGMAA
+359 PAADGEAAAVSA
-371 LEARVLALER
+371 LVARVAALER
-381 GGSVAESPARRG
+381 GGGAGGGSPAQ
-393 GETEAGTAPSPAGV
+393 APPVV
-407 SAPVTTSAR
+407 S
-416 ADRVVVAVP
+416 VP
-425 TERGVVTPQGEPG
+425 LR
-438 SVSGAGEFVGLS
+438 
-450 TPAESAGV
+450 
-458 SAPTEAGGVPATG
+458 PT
-471 KAAAAKTA
+471 
-479 GLTAEGAPM
+479 
-488 DAPDSVEVTGRR
+488 DAPDPQADTVDGERSAEEAMSADPAPVAMASDVGEVIVEAIGRR
-500 DLSSVSGWVAEW
+500 DLSTVDGWTAEW
-512 PVVIEAVARANK
+512 PVAIEAVARANK

-530 RDCKPVA
+530 RDCKPVD

-545 GTQGRF
+545 GTNGRF
-551 HLEQIS
+551 HHEQIS
-557 DKEKR
+557 DPEKR
-562 AIIATALSSIGG
+562 RVIAEALSAIGG
-574 RPIEVITQFTGE
+574 RPVEVLTRFTGE
-586 ERPRGA
+586 ERPRGPSGA
-592 TGTVSDVTQAVLDT
+592 VSDITQAVLDT

-620 SDTRRLGAPR
+620 ARLGAPR
-630 SVNGA
+630 SVNGG

>member
-1 MSLALYRRY
+1 MVGCPVVSLALYRRY

-22 VVAQT
+22 VVART
-27 LLNEV
+27 LVNEV
-32 RSGGLA
+32 RSGELA
-38 HGYLF
+38 HAYLF
-43 AGVRGTGKTST
+43 TGVRGTGKTST

-63 CEALVDGEPDNTCA
+63 CEAPVDGEPDNMCPP
-77 SCLEILSGAAVDVL
+77 CLEILSGASVDVL

-148 HVLFILATTEPHK
+148 HVLFVLATTEPHK

-176 RVPGPAIEQLL
+176 RVPVPAIEQLL
-187 TDVAAKEFEQIDPD
+187 ADVARKEDD
-201 AVLLLATAAQGSLRD
+201 AVDADALALLATAAQGSLRD

-238 RSLGLTDPSI
+238 RSLGLTDPST
-248 LHALVTSLAGADPA
+248 LHSLVTSLAGADPA

-311 LVADLGAI
+311 LVADLAAI

-331 VAEAEMNLRQS
+331 IAEAEMNLRQS
-342 VDARMLVEV
+342 VDARLLVEV

-359 PAADGESAGMAA
+359 PAADGEDAEVAA
-371 LEARVLALER
+371 LTLRVAALER
-381 GGSVAESPARRG
+381 GLPSAASHAAVDP
-393 GETEAGTAPSPAGV
+393 PSPGPDGANNP
-407 SAPVTTSAR
+407 AQAADPVIAALS
-416 ADRVVVAVP
+416 VPEEAVI
-425 TERGVVTPQGEPG
+425 
-438 SVSGAGEFVGLS
+438 
-450 TPAESAGV
+450 
-458 SAPTEAGGVPATG
+458 EAI
-471 KAAAAKTA
+471 
-479 GLTAEGAPM
+479 
-488 DAPDSVEVTGRR
+488 GRR
-500 DLSSVSGWVAEW
+500 DLTTVDGWIAEW
-512 PVVIEAVARANK
+512 PVAIEAVARVNK

-530 RDCKPVA
+530 RDCKPVD
-537 ADATSVTI
+537 ADATTVTI
-545 GTQGRF
+545 GTNGRF

-557 DKEKR
+557 DPDKR
-562 AIIATALSSIGG
+562 QVIAEALSAIGG
-574 RPIEVITQFTGE
+574 RPVEVLTRFTGE
-586 ERPRGA
+586 ERPRGPS
-592 TGTVSDVTQAVLDT
+592 GSVSDITQAVLDT

-620 SDTRRLGAPR
+620 TGFGAPR
-630 SVNGA
+630 SANGA

>member
-10 RPQRF
+10 RPLRF

-22 VVAQT
+22 VVART

-32 RSGGLA
+32 RSGELA

-43 AGVRGTGKTST
+43 TGVRGTGKTST

-63 CEALVDGEPDNTCA
+63 CEAPVDGEPDNVCA
-77 SCLEILSGAAVDVL
+77 PCVEILSGAAVDVL

-121 VYIIDEAHMLTTDA
+121 IYIIDEAHMLTTDA

-148 HVLFILATTEPHK
+148 HVLFVLATTEPHK

-176 RVPGPAIEQLL
+176 RVPVPAIEQLL
-187 TDVAAKEFEQIDPD
+187 GDVARKEDERVDPD
-201 AVLLLATAAQGSLRD
+201 ALTLLATSAQGSLRD

-224 LGAGERPVTVAVAR
+224 LGAGERPVTVTVAR
-238 RSLGLTDPSI
+238 RSLGLTDPST

-298 YPEGASVGPDEVA
+298 YPEGASVGPDEVS
-311 LVADLGAI
+311 LVADLAAI

-342 VDARMLVEV
+342 VDARLLVEV

-359 PAADGESAGMAA
+359 PAADGEDAGIAA
-371 LEARVLALER
+371 LTLRVAALER
-381 GGSVAESPARRG
+381 GATAAAPAPG
-393 GETEAGTAPSPAGV
+393 GTPPQPVPGTPTPRV
-407 SAPVTTSAR
+407 SAASDGPR
-416 ADRVVVAVP
+416 AAGEVMPEVMPDETA
-425 TERGVVTPQGEPG
+425 TVTP
-438 SVSGAGEFVGLS
+438 SS
-450 TPAESAGV
+450 
-458 SAPTEAGGVPATG
+458 
-471 KAAAAKTA
+471 
-479 GLTAEGAPM
+479 EGAE
-488 DAPDSVEVTGRR
+488 DVVEAIGRR
-500 DLSSVSGWVAEW
+500 DLTTVDGWLAEW
-512 PVVIEAVARANK
+512 PVAIEAVARVNK

-530 RDCKPVA
+530 RDCKPVD
-537 ADATSVTI
+537 ADATRVTI
-545 GTQGRF
+545 GTNGRF
-551 HLEQIS
+551 HHEQIS
-557 DKEKR
+557 DSDKR
-562 AIIATALSSIGG
+562 RVIAEALSAIAG
-574 RPIEVITQFTGE
+574 RPIEVLTEFTGD

-592 TGTVSDVTQAVLDT
+592 SGAVSDITQAVLDT

-620 SDTRRLGAPR
+620 TRLGPPR

>member
-1 MSLALYRRY
+1 MAATPRAGRRHCDNAALVSLALYRRY

-22 VVAQT
+22 VVAKT

-32 RSGGLA
+32 RSGGLVHA
-38 HGYLF
+38 YLF

-63 CEALVDGEPDNTCA
+63 CEHLVDGEPDNACPA
-77 SCLEILSGAAVDVL
+77 CVEILSGAAVDVL

-96 SNRSIDDMRELRER
+96 SNRGIDEMRDLRDKVR
-110 VGYLPASLRRK
+110 YLPAALRRK

-148 HVLFILATTEPHK
+148 HVLFVLATTEPHK
-161 VPETIRSRVQRFDFR
+161 VPETVRSRVQRFDFR
-176 RVPGPAIEQLL
+176 RVPVAAIEGLL
-187 TDVAAKEFEQIDPD
+187 AEVAAKEEEQVD
-201 AVLLLATAAQGSLRD
+201 ADAILLLATSAQGSLRD

-248 LHALVTSLAGADPA
+248 LRALVTSLAGADAA

-288 ARAAELVALG
+288 ARASELVALG
-298 YPEGASVGPDEVA
+298 YPEGAAVGADEVA
-311 LVADLGAI
+311 LVADLAAI
-319 APAGLW
+319 APPGLW

-342 VDARMLVEV
+342 VDARLLVEV

-359 PAADGESAGMAA
+359 PAADGEAAGMSA
-371 LEARVLALER
+371 LEARVAALER
-381 GGSVAESPARRG
+381 GGAPGRG
-393 GETEAGTAPSPAGV
+393 GDAQPPV
-407 SAPVTTSAR
+407 SAPAPNAEPI
-416 ADRVVVAVP
+416 ADVGAATAAPDAPSDVVV
-425 TERGVVTPQGEPG
+425 
-438 SVSGAGEFVGLS
+438 
-450 TPAESAGV
+450 
-458 SAPTEAGGVPATG
+458 EAI
-471 KAAAAKTA
+471 
-479 GLTAEGAPM
+479 
-488 DAPDSVEVTGRR
+488 GRR
-500 DLSSVSGWVAEW
+500 DLSTVDGWIAEW
-512 PVVIEAVARANK
+512 PVAIEAVARVNK

-530 RDCKPVA
+530 RDCRPVE
-537 ADATSVTI
+537 ADSTSVTI

-551 HLEQIS
+551 HHEQIS
-557 DKEKR
+557 DPEKR
-562 AIIATALSSIGG
+562 TVIAAALSTIAG
-574 RPIEVITQFTGE
+574 RPIAVETRFTGD
-586 ERPRGA
+586 ERPRGEA
-592 TGTVSDVTQAVLDT
+592 TGAVSDITQAVLDT

-620 SDTRRLGAPR
+620 TRLGAPR

>member
-22 VVAQT
+22 VVART
-27 LLNEV
+27 LVNEV
-32 RSGGLA
+32 SSGGLV

-43 AGVRGTGKTST
+43 TGVRGTGKTST

-63 CEALVDGEPDNTCA
+63 CEALVDGEPCNACPP
-77 SCLEILSGAAVDVL
+77 CVEILTGAAVDVL

-96 SNRSIDDMRELRER
+96 SNRGIDEMRDLRDKVR
-110 VGYLPASLRRK
+110 YLPAVLRRK

-148 HVLFILATTEPHK
+148 HVLFVLATTEPHK
-161 VPETIRSRVQRFDFR
+161 VPETVRSRVQRFDFR
-176 RVPGPAIEQLL
+176 RVPVHDIERLL
-187 TDVAAKEFEQIDPD
+187 ADIARKEGDQVDAD
-201 AVLLLATAAQGSLRD
+201 AVTLLATAAQGSLRD

-224 LGAGERPVTVAVAR
+224 LGAGERPVTVVVAR
-238 RSLGLTDPSI
+238 RSLGLTDPST
-248 LHALVTSLAGADPA
+248 LHALVTSLAGADAA

-298 YPEGASVGPDEVA
+298 YSEGASVGPDEVG
-311 LVADLGAI
+311 LVDDLAAI
-319 APAGLW
+319 APPGLW

-342 VDARMLVEV
+342 VDARLLVEV

-359 PAADGESAGMAA
+359 PAADGEAAGVAA
-371 LEARVLALER
+371 LELRVAALER
-381 GGSVAESPARRG
+381 GATTVPARRA
-393 GETEAGTAPSPAGV
+393 ERPPAPS
-407 SAPVTTSAR
+407 T
-416 ADRVVVAVP
+416 
-425 TERGVVTPQGEPG
+425 
-438 SVSGAGEFVGLS
+438 
-450 TPAESAGV
+450 
-458 SAPTEAGGVPATG
+458 
-471 KAAAAKTA
+471 
-479 GLTAEGAPM
+479 
-488 DAPDSVEVTGRR
+488 APDSDAPSLPVPPAITREEAPDGADDAVLEAIGRR
-500 DLSSVSGWVAEW
+500 DLSTVEGWVAEW
-512 PVVIEAVARANK
+512 PVAIEAVARANK

-530 RDCKPVA
+530 RDCRPVE

-545 GTQGRF
+545 GTNGRF
-551 HLEQIS
+551 HHEQIS
-557 DKEKR
+557 DPDR
-562 AIIATALSSIGG
+562 RRIIAAALSTIGG
-574 RPIEVITQFTGE
+574 RAIEVRTQFTGE
-586 ERPRGA
+586 DRPRA

-620 SDTRRLGAPR
+620 THLEVPR
-630 SVNGA
+630 SINGA